1 MSILNSILK
10 IQPLFGQGDFTP
22 PSLGGSQ
29 KLPSMPGMGGV
40 NGVPTAPQP
49 PEPTAKKKGGG
60 ILGQILGSVTG
71 GGQGGGGII
80 SQILQML
87 SMGGA

>member
-1 MSILNSILK
+1 MSIFNAISK
-10 IQPLFGQGDFTP
+10 IQPLFGQGDFMP
-22 PSLGGSQ
+22 PGLGIPQ
-29 KLPSMPGMGGV
+29 QLPGMGGV